1 LRNELEEDSRLV
13 LQRLKVTISDLLTFF
28 LKSKLPLKSTND
40 IKEIHAQKVNGIL
53 LEDEWKAIIF
63 YVYENDDAK
72 GLETKIMDFIRKKN
86 QNEKLDVK
94 EKYILPYLEN

>member
-28 LKSKLPLKSTND
+28 LKSKYPLKSTND
-40 IKEIHAQKVNGIL
+40 IKEIHTQKLTGIL
-53 LEDEWKAIIF
+53 LEDEWKAIIY

-72 GLETKIMDFIRKKN
+72 SLETKIMDFIRKKN
-86 QNEKLDVK
+86 QGESIDSKNK
-94 EKYILPYLEN
+94 